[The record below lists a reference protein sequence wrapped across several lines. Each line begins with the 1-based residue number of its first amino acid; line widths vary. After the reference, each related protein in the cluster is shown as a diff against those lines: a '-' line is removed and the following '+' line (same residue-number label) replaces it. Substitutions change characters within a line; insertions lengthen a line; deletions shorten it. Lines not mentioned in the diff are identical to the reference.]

1 MRRVV
6 IVFAG
11 LALGWT
17 GVSAAE
23 NQKDTPQPCV
33 ILKRMG
39 PADQVTS
46 HLYSF
51 GIRGKQFQYVEGE
64 LPQGVKFHGRL
75 TDNDVRKITNAGGRV
90 SVVESHYT
98 DQDLAQARKSCS
110 LSASDI
116 STSRDLPKPEVKPS
130 DKAADSAIQPPAPQN
145 TGAQPTPPAANPP
158 AAPAAAAAQ
167 PAAGVMAED
176 LTTAVLKSEPTGADA
191 TVDGKYMGSTPS
203 SVRLTSGD
211 HTILLEKVGYKSWQR
226 TMTVSPGGIVTIDAT
241 LVKSE

>member
-1 MRRVV
+1 MNLLSVV
-6 IVFAG
+6 L
-11 LALGWT
+11 LAWQVT
-17 GVSAAE
+17 A
-23 NQKDTPQPCV
+23 QPQQPCV
-33 ILKRMG
+33 LLKRMG

-75 TDNDVRKITNAGGRV
+75 TDNDVRKIRDAGGRV
-90 SVVESHYT
+90 AVLESHYT
-98 DQDLAQARKSCS
+98 EQELAQARKSCS
-110 LSASDI
+110 LSSSDI
-116 STSRDLPKPEVKPS
+116 STSGDLPKPELKPS
-130 DKAADSAIQPPAPQN
+130 DKAADSATQPPTSQN
-145 TGAQPTPPAANPP
+145 TGTPSTPPATNPP

-167 PAAGVMAED
+167 PSAGVMAED
-176 LTTAVLKSEPTGADA
+176 LTTAVLKSEPAGADA

-203 SVRLTSGD
+203 SVRLSPGD